1 MATPLDRDTAVERV
15 DDGRYVAAA
24 RTLAPMSIGVELQRL
39 HEEVARFGS
48 SPYLLTV
55 SDDGRP
61 HATAVT
67 ISWDGDALVAGV
79 GRRSASNA
87 LARPEVSL
95 LWPPIDADGFSLIVD
110 GAAEVDGEKVKV
122 RPDAAVLH
130 RQRADGPGS
139 DCVRLDG

>member
-1 MATPLDRDTAVERV
+1 
-15 DDGRYVAAA
+15 
-24 RTLAPMSIGVELQRL
+24 MSVGVELERL
-39 HEEVARFGS
+39 HDEVTRFGS
-48 SPYLLTV
+48 APYLLTV

-79 GRRSASNA
+79 GRRSAANA
-87 LARPEVSL
+87 QSRPAVSL
-95 LWPPIDADGFSLIVD
+95 LWPPVDTDGFSLIVD
-110 GAAEVDGEKVKV
+110 GAAEVDGENVKV

-139 DCVRLDG
+139 DCVRLDS

>member
-1 MATPLDRDTAVERV
+1 VSV
-15 DDGRYVAAA
+15 
-24 RTLAPMSIGVELQRL
+24 GVELQKL
-39 HEEVARFGS
+39 QDEVARFGS

-67 ISWDGDALVAGV
+67 IGWDGDALVAGV
-79 GRRSASNA
+79 GRRSAANA
-87 LARPEVSL
+87 AARPDVSL
-95 LWPPIDADGFSLIVD
+95 LWAPVDVDGFSLIVD
-110 GAAEVDGEKVKV
+110 GAAEVAGERVTV

-139 DCVRLDG
+139 DCVRLDS

>member
-1 MATPLDRDTAVERV
+1 
-15 DDGRYVAAA
+15 
-24 RTLAPMSIGVELQRL
+24 MSIGVELQRL
-39 HEEVARFGS
+39 HEEVTRFGP

-55 SDDGRP
+55 ADDGRP

-67 ISWDGDALVAGV
+67 ISWERDTLVAGV
-79 GRRSASNA
+79 GRRSAANA
-87 LARPEVSL
+87 RARPDVSL
-95 LWPPIDADGFSLIVD
+95 LWPPVDAEGFTLIVD
-110 GAAEVDGEKVKV
+110 GAAEVDGERVMV